1 MRRIPIHND
10 AITYDELVLMMQRVF
25 RGKLNST
32 DDITIK
38 YKDEGS
44 YNLLQPIPLN
54 LCVPLNAQYKVSL
67 YCDGSKLK
75 LKNYLLISDGDL
87 ITIFDSSDLSYAV
100 QYSRVLKLT
109 LFINNVDNL
118 GRLFH
123 PLDVRQMQKELRRIR
138 DQVMHLLDLI
148 DIKDPEVS
156 SSTAD
161 SE

>member
-1 MRRIPIHND
+1 M
-10 AITYDELVLMMQRVF
+10 
-25 RGKLNST
+25 
-32 DDITIK
+32 
-38 YKDEGS
+38 
-44 YNLLQPIPLN
+44 
-54 LCVPLNAQYKVSL
+54 CVPFNAQYKVSL
-67 YCDGSKLK
+67 FCDGSKLK
-75 LKNYLLISDGDL
+75 LKNYWLISDGDL

-123 PLDVRQMQKELRRIR
+123 PLDVRQIQKELRRIR

>member
-1 MRRIPIHND
+1 MLIDCVGRNRRG
-10 AITYDELVLMMQRVF
+10 LVPF
-25 RGKLNST
+25 N
-32 DDITIK
+32 
-38 YKDEGS
+38 
-44 YNLLQPIPLN
+44 P
-54 LCVPLNAQYKVSL
+54 QYKVSVF
-67 YCDGSKLK
+67 CDGYKRNPT
-75 LKNYLLISDGDL
+75 NYYFISDGDL

-123 PLDVRQMQKELRRIR
+123 PLDVRQIQKDLRRIR
-138 DQVMHLLDLI
+138 DQVVHLLDLI
-148 DIKDPEVS
+148 EIKDPEVS

>member
-1 MRRIPIHND
+1 M
-10 AITYDELVLMMQRVF
+10 AINEIQ
-25 RGKLNST
+25 
-32 DDITIK
+32 
-38 YKDEGS
+38 
-44 YNLLQPIPLN
+44 
-54 LCVPLNAQYKVSL
+54 
-67 YCDGSKLK
+67 
-75 LKNYLLISDGDL
+75 KNYYFISDGDL

-123 PLDVRQMQKELRRIR
+123 PLDVRQIQKDLRRIR
-138 DQVMHLLDLI
+138 DQVVHLLDLI
-148 DIKDPEVS
+148 EIKDPEVS